1 MTILDMSSEDCQLRA
16 EEERILSSFAQ
27 RMIEI
32 AAVSA
37 GEGAGTSITS
47 ALNTMRLPAVS
58 LDPHGFVI
66 DVNSGARALFDNNI
80 KIRDRRLFIR
90 EVEARA
96 LLKASLACDRSKFAS
111 LMAEPIIVQRRE
123 KLPVILRVW
132 PLCGVAHEQDV
143 RWMVTLNALGPK
155 PGPPPVI
162 LAKTFQFNGP
172 ESKLAS
178 VLARGAPLQTAARE
192 LQIPW
197 QTARNQLKS
206 VFAKTQTHSQSELV
220 ALLMQIK

>member
-16 EEERILSSFAQ
+16 EEERILSSFTQ
-27 RMIEI
+27 RLIEI

-37 GEGAGTSITS
+37 AEGTGTSITG

-58 LDPHGFVI
+58 LDRLGFVI
-66 DVNSGARALFDNNI
+66 DVNSAARAIFDNNI
-80 KIRDRRLFIR
+80 KIRDGRLFIR

-96 LLKASLACDRSKFAS
+96 LLKASLDASCDRFKFVS
-111 LMAEPIIVQRRE
+111 VMAEPIIVQRRD

-132 PLCGVAHEQDV
+132 PLDGHDV
-143 RWMVTLNALGPK
+143 RRMVTLNALGPK
-155 PGPPPVI
+155 PGPPPAI

-220 ALLMQIK
+220 ALLMQVK